1 LLARDGGVEV
11 APPAAHALLVGPAL
25 HAAGDVGPAKAVGID
40 ERLELR
46 GEDGKRSGDMRL

>member
-1 LLARDGGVEV
+1 M